1 MGRVPHHAATAASS
15 ACAAIVASAGRE
27 RVWGTRPAS
36 IPLLPWVRADR
47 VETRY
52 RVGLGA
58 AILRSEGGTAMEAL
72 ETYTSVLALLSA
84 ALLLVAAGLAKKQLV
99 WKAKP
104 VPMRR
109 RRRRS

>member
-1 MGRVPHHAATAASS
+1 
-15 ACAAIVASAGRE
+15 
-27 RVWGTRPAS
+27 
-36 IPLLPWVRADR
+36 
-47 VETRY
+47 
-52 RVGLGA
+52 
-58 AILRSEGGTAMEAL
+58 MEAL

-84 ALLLVAAGLAKKQLV
+84 ALLLVAAGLAKKQLA

>member
-1 MGRVPHHAATAASS
+1 MALV
-15 ACAAIVASAGRE
+15 
-27 RVWGTRPAS
+27 
-36 IPLLPWVRADR
+36 PWVRADR

-52 RVGLGA
+52 RVGPCA
-58 AILRSEGGTAMEAL
+58 AILLGEGGTAMEAL